1 VPDHWLDMSACKAV
15 ESAAIIESL
24 VLLSTALGA
33 SLLSPLLP
41 PLLPLSLLPLG
52 KGFGDWKL
60 MLVRTSRKVQRQP
73 KTLTRGPF
81 KDA

>member
-1 VPDHWLDMSACKAV
+1 MPDHWLDMSACKAV

-33 SLLSPLLP
+33 SLLSL